1 VCGDHQVSWSMG
13 APPELSP
20 ELELLVRW

>member
-1 VCGDHQVSWSMG
+1 VCGDHQASWSMG
-13 APPELSP
+13 ASIELSP